1 MSINRRSASFE
12 VFTVVLAEDSESGIW
27 CHKMKHW
34 DHAALWHS
42 VVS

>member
-1 MSINRRSASFE
+1 M
-12 VFTVVLAEDSESGIW
+12 VLAEDSESGIQ

-34 DHAALWHS
+34 ANSALWHS